1 MRSMDTVVNDWQYIQ
16 TKTLVMGGEEDY
28 PSFAEEARHAAEI
41 FPNGEVF
48 LIPDIGHNPHEE
60 VPDVVNTALIRFLG
74 T

>member
-1 MRSMDTVVNDWQYIQ
+1 
-16 TKTLVMGGEEDY
+16 MGGEEDY
-28 PSFAEEARHAAEI
+28 PSFAEEARYAAEI